1 MFYTIKQNQM
11 DRSIAPQIHD
21 INHIDIKQVTKETLS
36 NGVELVVLNQGEQDL
51 IKVEVLFE
59 AGIRYQDKP
68 LVATMT
74 NSMLQEGTKNRTSN
88 EINETFDFYG
98 AFSSTEVTKDFSG
111 FQVFVLSKYLDKVLP
126 LVEDCLFNS
135 TFPKKE
141 FDRLLSNKYAGYQV
155 NQGKVEFIARQELGE
170 ALFEGG
176 DYGAV
181 VKEED
186 YSLLT
191 VADLEAFYKKCYID
205 GKYKVLVSGR
215 LSDADLDLIRKDVE
229 SWTSVGNEQPEF
241 KTGTFNPGYKRI
253 VKEGANQSAIRIGVP
268 RFKMDHQ
275 DYLKMKVLNTI
286 LGGYFGSRLM
296 ANIREDKGYTYGI
309 GSALIPFS
317 EHGLF
322 LIASEV
328 GSQFEQ
334 DALKEIKFE
343 LNRLK
348 EELVPEEELALVKKY
363 MLGNAL
369 RSFDGVFDL
378 LERYKEIM
386 NIDKGYA
393 FFDEFIAAINNVSA
407 EELKDLANKYLN
419 IEEMLTIVV
428 GPEETTD

>member
-1 MFYTIKQNQM
+1 MNK
-11 DRSIAPQIHD
+11 
-21 INHIDIKQVTKETLS
+21 LS
-36 NGVELVVLNQGEQDL
+36 L
-51 IKVEVLFE
+51 
-59 AGIRYQDKP
+59 
-68 LVATMT
+68 
-74 NSMLQEGTKNRTSN
+74 
-88 EINETFDFYG
+88 
-98 AFSSTEVTKDFSG
+98 
-111 FQVFVLSKYLDKVLP
+111 
-126 LVEDCLFNS
+126 
-135 TFPKKE
+135 
-141 FDRLLSNKYAGYQV
+141 
-155 NQGKVEFIARQELGE
+155 
-170 ALFEGG
+170 
-176 DYGAV
+176 
-181 VKEED
+181 KEE
-186 YSLLT
+186 
-191 VADLEAFYKKCYID
+191 
-205 GKYKVLVSGR
+205 
-215 LSDADLDLIRKDVE
+215 
-229 SWTSVGNEQPEF
+229 
-241 KTGTFNPGYKRI
+241 
-253 VKEGANQSAIRIGVP
+253 ANQSAIRIGVP

-328 GSQFEQ
+328 GAQFEQ

-348 EELVPEEELALVKKY
+348 EDLIPEEELALVKKY

-393 FFDEFIAAINNVSA
+393 FFDEFIDVINNVSA

-419 IEEMLTIVV
+419 IEEMLTVVV